1 MREWPASPMAALQVM
16 LDTSI
21 LRDDPGRRKAA
32 FVRFEQLARQGLVTV
47 HLSWLVQ
54 EEFIS
59 GLTERYRKA
68 LRDARAALQSVP
80 ALMLDRIGADL
91 KQRVVALRSDVET
104 IVRDDFTRWVSD
116 IGVHVHPAT
125 GDHTAGMLQRYFG
138 GRPPFRQVKERHDI
152 PDALIW
158 ECALS
163 VATDCG
169 PLHFVA
175 GDTGFE
181 GATPNSDV
189 RYHTS
194 LAAFVEYAHDL
205 LLTTPRVVNER
216 IAGAL
221 TDQEDI
227 LRRAVAEQLPN
238 LMLAQV
244 ITSPDLESEERD
256 AQIVVIGDVGPILFD
271 HEHRSGYGLEVFTV
285 PFSASVETLLRYS
298 LTVGRYASLDE
309 ERASGIR
316 IAERSEQHLSAEEDA
331 VLDVEGRVGILF
343 EPPSED
349 DFDERDAR
357 QILLNA
363 LIVVEDVQV
372 IRVRLASLE

>member
-1 MREWPASPMAALQVM
+1 MAALQVM

-32 FVRFEQLARQGLVTV
+32 FVRFEQLARAGLVTV
-47 HLSWLVQ
+47 HLPWLVQ

-80 ALMLDRIGADL
+80 ALVLDRIGADL
-91 KQRVVALRSDVET
+91 KQHVVALRSEVES
-104 IVRDDFTRWVSD
+104 IVRNDFTQWLSD
-116 IGVHVHPAT
+116 IGVQVHPTT
-125 GDHTAGMLQRYFG
+125 GDHTAGMLQRYFA
-138 GRPPFRQVKERHDI
+138 GRAPFQQVKARSDI

-169 PLHFVA
+169 ALHFVA

-181 GATPNSDV
+181 GATQDSGV

-194 LAAFVEYAHDL
+194 LAAFVEYADNL
-205 LLTTPRVVNER
+205 LLTTPRIVSER
-216 IAGAL
+216 IASVL

-238 LMLAQV
+238 LMFAQV

-256 AQIVVIGDVGPILFD
+256 AEIVAIGSVGPVLFD
-271 HEHRSGYGLEVFTV
+271 HEHRSAYGLEVITV
-285 PFSASVETLLRYS
+285 PFSASMEILLRYR
-298 LTVGRYASLDE
+298 LTIGRYASLDE

-316 IAERSEQHLSAEEDA
+316 IGERSEQHLSAEEDA

-343 EPPSED
+343 EPPPED
-349 DFDERDAR
+349 NFDERDVR

-363 LIVVEDVQV
+363 LIAVEDIHVV
-372 IRVRLASLE
+372 RVRLASLE